1 MVQPA
6 EIIDIFNSMETVMN
20 KFEKSNK
27 VFLPVLKNGKY

>member
-6 EIIDIFNSMETVMN
+6 ENVDLFDNMETVMN